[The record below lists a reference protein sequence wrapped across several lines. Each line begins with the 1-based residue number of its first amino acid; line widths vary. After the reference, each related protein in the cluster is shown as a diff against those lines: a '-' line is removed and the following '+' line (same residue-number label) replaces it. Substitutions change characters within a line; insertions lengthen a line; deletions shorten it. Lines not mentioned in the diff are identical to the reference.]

1 MKRVLA
7 AILISLALVS
17 GVLGVA
23 LAKNHFIK
31 FPHFETH
38 VEAAEDVPYTPEQV
52 AELREYYRKLPNVF
66 ACVEDD
72 GSATIV
78 AVTPVS
84 PEQQAAAQANQSQ
97 TAPVDPATSNS
108 NKANNPGGLPCKDPL

>member
-1 MKRVLA
+1 MKRALA
-7 AILISLALVS
+7 PILISLALVS

-23 LAKNHFIK
+23 LAKNHSEK
-31 FPHFETH
+31 VHYH
-38 VEAAEDVPYTPEQV
+38 EAHEHIAEDAPYTPEQV
-52 AELREYYRKLPNVF
+52 AELREYYRNQPNVF

-97 TAPVDPATSNS
+97 TAPVAPATASNNS
-108 NKANNPGGLPCKDPL
+108 AHNPGGLPCKDPL